1 MLYLVKNQ
9 CADCMSRL
17 PSESKRDGAEEIH
30 SIMEIDNLP
39 ITASQIAKASAKDC
53 TLAMVLTAVQ
63 HGRWPPKPTADF
75 LPYYQWRNELT
86 VLDGCLHWGRR
97 VIVPQKLQKMLLAE
111 LHDNHIGMSR
121 MKALARSY
129 IWWPN
134 LNTDIE
140 ETCRKCNECLLS
152 SDNPETAPLHPW
164 LVPQQPWERIH
175 VDHATWGKHLLLVA
189 TDVFSKWPE
198 VHLAS
203 STSAQQTIEK
213 LRTMFATHGIPITNV
228 SDNGPPFASAE
239 FKQFMDA
246 NGVKHCRVPPY
257 HPSSNGAAENLVKSV
272 KKFLEKADKS
282 TSIQTQISKFLA
294 SYRNTPHS
302 VTGRTPAEILL
313 GRSPRTR
320 LSLVHPCLS
329 DHLTQKAEA
338 NVGTKQPRQF
348 KENQKVVVR
357 DFRPH
362 RPAKWYQSTILK
374 RLGPLTYEV
383 LMEGKL

>member
-1 MLYLVKNQ
+1 
-9 CADCMSRL
+9 MS
-17 PSESKRDGAEEIH
+17 
-30 SIMEIDNLP
+30 
-39 ITASQIAKASAKDC
+39 
-53 TLAMVLTAVQ
+53 
-63 HGRWPPKPTADF
+63 
-75 LPYYQWRNELT
+75 
-86 VLDGCLHWGRR
+86 
-97 VIVPQKLQKMLLAE
+97 
-111 LHDNHIGMSR
+111 
-121 MKALARSY
+121 
-129 IWWPN
+129 
-134 LNTDIE
+134 
-140 ETCRKCNECLLS
+140 
-152 SDNPETAPLHPW
+152 
-164 LVPQQPWERIH
+164 
-175 VDHATWGKHLLLVA
+175 
-189 TDVFSKWPE
+189 SKWPE

-213 LRTMFATHGIPITNV
+213 LCTMFATHGIPITIV

-246 NGVKHCRVPPY
+246 NGVKHRRVPPY

-294 SYRNTPHS
+294 SYHNTPHS

-374 RLGPLTYEV
+374 CLGPLTYEV
-383 LMEGKL
+383 LMEGKLRQVHVDHLRSWVDEPKEPNTVPDDDITVNVTPFVVDQDEVEPVTWSDTNESSDVPHTRRSQRQPKPTKRLIEELD